1 MLNSE
6 LEAQA
11 ERVRHGCDDY
21 IVPTTPSALQEWA
34 FDPDGLPRAV
44 SAVELAIVTKAK
56 EQSPHAHRKAQ
67 LIIPI
72 RGLVSCEVANGMWIV
87 PTHSG
92 LWIPSNIIHSLRS
105 SGNVDLYIAFIDPDF
120 VSELPSRCGTIPVSP
135 LLRELV
141 IRLSTLPLLYEDSG
155 PNIRLI
161 HTLLDELKAAPI
173 EYLHLPIPDDPRLQR
188 IARELMAD
196 SGNRIT
202 AGEWARR
209 VGMSERNLFRLTFQ
223 ATGMTFGRWCRQL
236 QIMLALERLAEGEP
250 VQTVAFDLGYESA
263 SSFITMF
270 RKMLGVS
277 PAKYIAARQSWH

>member
-1 MLNSE
+1 MANSE
-6 LEAQA
+6 LEAPAEQA
-11 ERVRHGCDDY
+11 GHECDDY
-21 IVPTTPSALQEWA
+21 VVPTTLSALQEWA

-67 LIIPI
+67 LIVPI

-87 PTHSG
+87 PSQSG
-92 LWIPSNIIHSLRS
+92 LWIPSNMVHSLRS
-105 SGNVDLYIAFIDPDF
+105 SGDVDLYITFLEPVF
-120 VSELPSRCGTIPVSP
+120 VPELPSRCGTITVSP

-161 HTLLDELKAAPI
+161 HTLLDELKAAPM
-173 EYLHLPIPDDPRLQR
+173 EYLHLPIPDDPRLRR

-196 SGNRIT
+196 PGNRIP

-209 VGMSERNLFRLTFQ
+209 VCMSERNLFRLTLQ

-236 QIMLALERLAEGEP
+236 QIMLALERLAGGEP

-270 RKMLGVS
+270 RKTLGLS
-277 PAKYIAARQSWH
+277 PAKYIAARQSWS